1 MFFINA
7 LKDYVDHINYILFNL
22 NENFTILI
30 FFKSFF
36 LYIYNSLNL
45 LFIYIVSFKWINDFI
60 ELPANFKHNYIAILE
75 GKNLFETTL
84 EIELD
89 KNFFSFF
96 EYSSLNS
103 KNFFIGFL
111 NSFFLVLPFSIPQ
124 ILSIRTLLINGIP
137 AGICSALGT
146 IVGQFIFFSFILFGF
161 EFAIVPFL
169 MFEPFNLILG
179 LFLLVNLLYNMIHNP
194 NMKILNFSPQNQNI
208 LFKLF
213 GLNFILSWTEQTS
226 IYNFFGNLTIGS
238 SSNLLEINENSQF
251 FFFNN
256 IFYLLGILV
265 GSLTFTIL
273 FGYLLITISN
283 FISNTILSKT
293 PFIILN
299 ERFHYMS
306 LSIIT
311 ILCFNNIP
319 YYGFDY
325 LIYGPLGFIS
335 EDRVLDNNL
344 PKVVYNSFKRS
355 KDKPAIITI
364 ATNPLNFDKSD
375 LIKTEPKTFLKYEQY
390 SLQSETFW
398 KNRNFLRSD
407 QRNSSRKQIK
417 SNEKNNFKKIQFEV
431 PNYETP
437 NLELYSTKLQKKE
450 NAIEEIFIQLF
461 RNDIYLGY
469 QDANSK
475 NQIKQVQIHREF
487 REKYYNNPIYKAL
500 INLDMYPF
508 LLGQPKNYN
517 LSITDEIN
525 LFKHRLVLQNYLNT
539 IQDYKKLVKTN
550 KESYGEKVYNQQF
563 KGSLS
568 LIRHF
573 NAVNLNFDFNQNN
586 SLSLIDSKS
595 VKKVLKYDQPQYNSF
610 LNENKIF
617 LHEELNKSNLDSSKY
632 MMLNNT
638 APFYIGW
645 DTSLRKFLI
654 KASYVPENLKSGD
667 FSLNIEKNNQN
678 LKDTDLPSYFSF
690 QSWSPGIEKIK
701 KNGNLI
707 FKLPSLELS
716 SEQLENFK
724 KILQFD
730 TNKTN
735 TSRNIKTS
743 TNKVINKQ
751 TGDYLLNRLPN
762 YNWYWAKSKLDSKSK
777 KYLELGDTLP
787 SRLDGIAWPGI
798 NDKLLLN
805 KLLNK

>member
-22 NENFTILI
+22 NENFTIFI

-45 LFIYIVSFKWINDFI
+45 LFIYIVSFKWIHDFI

-226 IYNFFGNLTIGS
+226 IYNFFGNITIGS
-238 SSNLLEINENSQF
+238 SSNLLEINENTQF

-256 IFYLLGILV
+256 IFYLLGILL
-265 GSLTFTIL
+265 GSLTFTLL
-273 FGYLLITISN
+273 FGFLLINISN

-299 ERFHYMS
+299 ERFHYIS

-325 LIYGPLGFIS
+325 LMYGPLGFIS

-344 PKVVYNSFKRS
+344 PKVVYNSFKRN

-364 ATNPLNFDKSD
+364 TTNPLNFDKSD

-407 QRNSSRKQIK
+407 QRNSSRKQINT
-417 SNEKNNFKKIQFEV
+417 NENNNFKKIQFEV

-475 NQIKQVQIHREF
+475 SQIKQVQIHREF

-517 LSITDEIN
+517 LSVTDESN

-586 SLSLIDSKS
+586 SLVSTNSKS
-595 VKKVLKYDQPQYNSF
+595 IKKVLKYDQPQYNSF

-632 MMLNNT
+632 MILNNT
-638 APFYIGW
+638 APLYIGW

-654 KASYVPENLKSGD
+654 KASYVPENLTSGD
-667 FSLNIEKNNQN
+667 FSLSSETNDQN
-678 LKDTDLPSYFSF
+678 LKDKYLPSYFSF

-701 KNGNLI
+701 QNGNLI

-724 KILQFD
+724 KSLQFD
-730 TNKTN
+730 TNKTT
-735 TSRNIKTS
+735 TSRNIKPS

-777 KYLELGDTLP
+777 KYLELGETLP

>member
-7 LKDYVDHINYILFNL
+7 LKDYIDHINYILFNL
-22 NENFTILI
+22 NENFTVFI

-45 LFIYIVSFKWINDFI
+45 LFIYIISFKWINDFI

-75 GKNLFETTL
+75 GKNLFETLL

-103 KNFFIGFL
+103 KNFFVGFL

-124 ILSIRTLLINGIP
+124 ILAVRALVINGIP
-137 AGICSALGT
+137 AGIFASLGT
-146 IVGQFIFFSFILFGF
+146 IFGQLIFFSFILFGF
-161 EFAIVPFL
+161 EFLIIPFL
-169 MFEPFNLILG
+169 TFEPFNLLLG
-179 LFLLVNLLYNMIHNP
+179 LFLLVNLLYNMINNP
-194 NMKILNFSPQNQNI
+194 NMKIISFSQKNKNI
-208 LFKLF
+208 FLKLF
-213 GLNFILSWTEQTS
+213 GLNFVLSLTEQTS
-226 IYNFFGNLTIGS
+226 VYNFFGNLTFNG
-238 SSNLLEINENSQF
+238 SSNLLEINDTIKS

-256 IFYLLGILV
+256 IFYLFGILL
-265 GSLTFTIL
+265 GSLVFTII
-273 FGYLLITISN
+273 FGFLIIQISN
-283 FISNTILSKT
+283 LISNNIFSKT
-293 PFIILN
+293 PFIVVN
-299 ERFHYMS
+299 ERFNF
-306 LSIIT
+306 IILTIMT

-325 LIYGPLGFIS
+325 LIYGPLGFIY
-335 EDRVLDNNL
+335 EDRFLDNNL
-344 PKVVYNSFKRS
+344 PKIVYNSFKRS
-355 KDKPAIITI
+355 KDKPSFITI
-364 ATNPLNFDKSD
+364 TTNPLNFDKSD
-375 LIKTEPKTFLKYEQY
+375 LVKTEPKTFLKYEQY
-390 SLQSETFW
+390 SLQSENFW
-398 KNRNFLRSD
+398 KNRNYLRND

-417 SNEKNNFKKIQFEV
+417 SNEKNNFKKIKFEV

-450 NAIEEIFIQLF
+450 NAIEEIFTQLF

-487 REKYYNNPIYKAL
+487 REKYYKNPVYKAL

-508 LLGQPKNYN
+508 LSGQPKTYN
-517 LSITDEIN
+517 LTINDEID
-525 LFKHRLVLQNYLNT
+525 LFKRRLILQNYLNT
-539 IQDYKKLVKTN
+539 IQDYKKLVKAN
-550 KESYGEKVYNQQF
+550 KESYGQKVYNQQF

-568 LIRHF
+568 LVKHF
-573 NAVNLNFDFNQNN
+573 NAINLNFDFNKNT
-586 SLSLIDSKS
+586 SSKLVDSKLN
-595 VKKVLKYDQPQYNSF
+595 KKVLKYDQPQYNFFS
-610 LNENKIF
+610 NENKLF
-617 LHEELNKSNLDSSKY
+617 LHEELNKIVLDPSKY
-632 MMLNNT
+632 MILNNT
-638 APFYIGW
+638 TPLYIGW
-645 DTSLRKFLI
+645 DTSLRKFII
-654 KASYVPENLKSGD
+654 KTSNVPETLKSGD
-667 FSLNIEKNNQN
+667 FSLNFEKNNNN
-678 LKDTDLPSYFSF
+678 LPPYFSF
-690 QSWSPGIEKIK
+690 QSWSPAIETIK
-701 KNGNLI
+701 NDNYLN

-716 SEQLENFK
+716 PEQLENFK

-730 TNKTN
+730 TNKNN
-735 TSRNIKTS
+735 TSRNLKTS

-777 KYLELGDTLP
+777 KYLELGETIP

>member
-36 LYIYNSLNL
+36 LYIYNSFNL

-169 MFEPFNLILG
+169 MFEPFNLLLG

-194 NMKILNFSPQNQNI
+194 NMKILNFSSQNKNI

-299 ERFHYMS
+299 ENAHYMS

-517 LSITDEIN
+517 LSVTDEIN

-667 FSLNIEKNNQN
+667 FSLTIEKNNQN